1 MSHTVY
7 WPCGFQT
14 EFSGSLSEIPPST
27 KIHQINSPLPISLL
41 KQLCTCAHID
51 ATFSE
56 NPDGS
61 NTLTLVNN
69 RSPAIL
75 QSIKVDVIESI
86 LKKNVF
92 KKSQKEVKEA
102 ATKKKLERVI
112 TWKIYDFSGE
122 GPGEQLCLFIY
133 SRKDLTYLPLPS
145 LERIE
150 TEQYHRIME
159 KFRNLL
165 K

>member
-92 KKSQKEVKEA
+92 KKSEKEVKEA
-102 ATKKKLERVI
+102 ATNKKLERVI

-122 GPGEQLCLFIY
+122 CPGEQLCLFIY

>member
-92 KKSQKEVKEA
+92 KKSEKEVKEA
-102 ATKKKLERVI
+102 ATNKKLERVI

-122 GPGEQLCLFIY
+122 GPGEPLCLFMY
-133 SRKDLTYLPLPS
+133 SRKDLRYLPLTSP
-145 LERIE
+145 
-150 TEQYHRIME
+150 
-159 KFRNLL
+159 K
-165 K
+165 